1 VKERFKILVVGV
13 GGQGALSAARFLGEA
28 ALEKKLSVNVG
39 QLHGMS
45 QRGGSV
51 EASVIIGP
59 GHSSHIGNFEA
70 DIVLGLEPL
79 EILRA
84 LPMINSDTQVVANT
98 GQIVPFSL
106 AIQGV
111 PYPPVG
117 ETLQKVRAVTKHL
130 VEIDGPALVKKVGV
144 PLGRHKWRPYS
155 SFDTEE
161 QSPPER
167 SDPLL
172 RQHSLDHLLALGRR
186 GRADALGQAEDQ
198 VLSQG
203 EPVGVH
209 HHVVAVLE
217 LAGLVG
223 EPVDLLHELG
233 QLAVEPFQLF
243 VLGLVLPDGGGQ
255 AQPLAHRLELEPGAV
270 PQTLGSPGLLLAAED
285 LPGGAV
291 GGDHAGVG

>member
-1 VKERFKILVVGV
+1 VKDRFKILVVGV

-111 PYPPVG
+111 PYPPVS
-117 ETLQKVRAVTKHL
+117 ETLKKVRAVTKHL
-130 VEIDGPALVKKVGV
+130 VEIDGPALTKRVGV
-144 PLGRHKWRPYS
+144 PRTLNVGMLG
-155 SFDTEE
+155 
-161 QSPPER
+161 
-167 SDPLL
+167 
-172 RQHSLDHLLALGRR
+172 A
-186 GRADALGQAEDQ
+186 
-198 VLSQG
+198 
-203 EPVGVH
+203 
-209 HHVVAVLE
+209 
-217 LAGLVG
+217 LAGLK
-223 EPVDLLHELG
+223 LLPFDNELLWKAIAKKCPERFIDANRQAFELG
-233 QLAVEPFQLF
+233 IKSV
-243 VLGLVLPDGGGQ
+243 
-255 AQPLAHRLELEPGAV
+255 
-270 PQTLGSPGLLLAAED
+270 T
-285 LPGGAV
+285 
-291 GGDHAGVG
+291 